1 MTETNPGP
9 IELVWHVEATY
20 APDGA
25 ESRVP
30 FRAEHLARLQR
41 LKDDGVLV
49 EAGAFTDVSATVLI
63 VRAAS
68 EAEVTALVRDDVYM
82 RNGVWVEVR
91 VRAFGRVRDSVPG

>member
-1 MTETNPGP
+1 MTDGSGP
-9 IELVWHVEATY
+9 IETAWHVEATY

-30 FRAEHLARLQR
+30 FRAEHIARLRR
-41 LKDDGVLV
+41 LKAEGIVI
-49 EAGAFTDVSATVLI
+49 EAGAFTDVSATVMI

-68 EAEVTALVRDDVYM
+68 EEDVMALARDDVYM

-91 VRAFGRVRDSVPG
+91 IRPFGRVRDEA

>member
-1 MTETNPGP
+1 MTDGSGP
-9 IELVWHVEATY
+9 IETAWHVEATY

-30 FRAEHLARLQR
+30 FRAEHIARLQR
-41 LKDDGVLV
+41 LKAEGIVI
-49 EAGAFTDVSATVLI
+49 EAGAFTDVSATVMI

-68 EAEVTALVRDDVYM
+68 EEDVMALARDDVYM

-91 VRAFGRVRDSVPG
+91 IRPFGRVRDEA